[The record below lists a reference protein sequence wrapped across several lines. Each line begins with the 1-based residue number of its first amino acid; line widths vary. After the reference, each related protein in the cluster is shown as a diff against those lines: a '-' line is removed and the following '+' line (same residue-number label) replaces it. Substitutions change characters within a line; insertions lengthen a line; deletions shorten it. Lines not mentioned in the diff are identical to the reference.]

1 MTMIENVSRWK
12 QSPRSDEPNSRF
24 YEFEGF
30 SSLLL
35 SDTNII
41 VGRKGAGKTAIARH
55 IAATQSESRL
65 AKILNFTD
73 FPFNKLEQYGR
84 SDALN
89 SAKYV
94 DFWRY
99 LTLTAICEL
108 IAKDPDSKIKDK
120 EEISK
125 IFQDDTKFA
134 FNDTAQAH
142 ADRSF
147 SINILGT
154 GLSVGEAKTKD
165 NVLNLSQ
172 KCAVMCN
179 IIATAHSDRIIYIMF
194 DELDEGQNSILETAS
209 FAEYSYMMASLIKS
223 CIELGGYFSN
233 LIVRPVVFL
242 RSDIFD
248 VIDAPN
254 RNKWDDFTIRLDWN
268 EAELEN
274 LIVHRIKQE
283 ASKSDKERATSKK
296 DIIEMIFNDY
306 YYYRL
311 RKNQRLQ
318 FSMIEFLTKSTLKRP
333 RDLIIFVRECARV
346 VIARTGGQKI
356 NAEDIKI
363 AEGEFSKFFY
373 KEMIDELKYVIP
385 GLHDLMNAIRRMEYT
400 HFSISEIFA
409 ELPGNVISKWDQCS
423 LDLNKVLAKL
433 YRYGYI
439 GNVTMQNF
447 LVFYHQGQQL
457 DFDSEMKIC
466 LHRGLQYKLG
476 FSGRKENFL
485 L

>member
-12 QSPRSDEPNSRF
+12 QSPRSDEPHSRF

-30 SSLLL
+30 SSLLHN
-35 SDTNII
+35 DTNIV

-55 IAATQSESRL
+55 IAATHSESRL
-65 AKILNFTD
+65 TKILNFTD
-73 FPFNKLEQYGR
+73 FPFNKLKQYGR

-94 DFWRY
+94 DFWKY

-108 IAKDPDSKIKDK
+108 IAKDPDSNMKDK
-120 EEISK
+120 QDISK

-154 GLSVGEAKTKD
+154 GLAVGEAKTKD
-165 NVLNLSQ
+165 NALNLSQ

-179 IIATAHSDRIIYIMF
+179 ILATASSNRTIYIMF
-194 DELDEGQNSILETAS
+194 DELDEGQNSVLETS
-209 FAEYSYMMASLIKS
+209 GFAEYSYMMASLIKS
-223 CIELGGYFSN
+223 CIEIGGYFSN
-233 LIVRPVVFL
+233 LMIRPVVFL

-254 RNKWDDFTIRLDWN
+254 RNKWDDFTVRIEWN

-274 LIVHRIKQE
+274 LIVHRIEQE
-283 ASKSDKERATSKK
+283 TNNLVREKATSKK
-296 DIIEMIFNDY
+296 DFIEMIFDDY
-306 YYYRL
+306 YHYRFH
-311 RKNQRLQ
+311 KGKRLQ
-318 FSMIEFLTKSTLKRP
+318 FPVIEFLTKSTLKRP
-333 RDLIIFVRECARV
+333 RDLIIFVRECARA
-346 VIARTGGQKI
+346 VIARTGSQIKVG
-356 NAEDIKI
+356 DIKI

-400 HFSISEIFA
+400 HFSIEEIFY
-409 ELPGNVISKWDQCS
+409 ELPGTVISAWDRCN
-423 LDLNKVLAKL
+423 LDLDKVLAKL
-433 YRYGYI
+433 YTYGYI
-439 GNVTMQNF
+439 GNVTMQNS

-457 DFDSEMKIC
+457 DFDRDMKIC

-485 L
+485 I